1 VIHVV
6 EKLEV
11 SQRRACRVLEQHR
24 SAQRYEPRIA
34 DDEPRLIR
42 DMYELVR
49 RFPRYGYRR
58 IWDELCKLGWRV
70 NIKRIFRLWRKESF
84 KVARK
89 QRKKRRLGTSENSVI
104 RHRAEHKDHV
114 WTWDFKHSRDERGRP
129 LKWLSII
136 DEYTRESLLLEV
148 ERSIRAEDVLD
159 HLRDL
164 FLIRAVPGHIRSDN
178 GPEFI
183 AQAIRDF
190 LAAADVGTLYI
201 KPGAPWENGYAES
214 FHSRLADELIE
225 AELFVDL
232 VDAQEMAAWWKNF
245 YNHRRSHSS
254 LGYQTPAAFAATLA
268 VPPVGAAPLPPEQ
281 PASVSYPEHL
291 TLTGSG
297 T

>member
-148 ERSIRAEDVLD
+148 ERSIRAEDVTCWIIYGIC
-159 HLRDL
+159 
-164 FLIRAVPGHIRSDN
+164 F
-178 GPEFI
+178 
-183 AQAIRDF
+183 
-190 LAAADVGTLYI
+190 
-201 KPGAPWENGYAES
+201 
-214 FHSRLADELIE
+214 
-225 AELFVDL
+225 
-232 VDAQEMAAWWKNF
+232 
-245 YNHRRSHSS
+245 
-254 LGYQTPAAFAATLA
+254 
-268 VPPVGAAPLPPEQ
+268 
-281 PASVSYPEHL
+281 
-291 TLTGSG
+291 
-297 T
+297 